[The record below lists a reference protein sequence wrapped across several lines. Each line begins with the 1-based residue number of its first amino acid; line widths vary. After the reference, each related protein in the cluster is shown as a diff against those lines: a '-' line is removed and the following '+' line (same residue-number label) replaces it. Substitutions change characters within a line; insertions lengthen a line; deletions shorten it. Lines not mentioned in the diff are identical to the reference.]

1 MGGALSESFTLGLA
15 MAVPGYGF
23 FAPAFF
29 HAAIAGPRPADCVPV
44 SNPRKMRSFA
54 GVVQW

>member
-23 FAPAFF
+23 FAPAFYL
-29 HAAIAGPRPADCVPV
+29 AAIAGSGMADCVSI
-44 SNPRKMRSFA
+44 SNPRKMRSSA